1 MSAPPAPAGVLVVD
15 KPAGPTSHDVVAVA
29 RRALACR
36 KVGHLGTLD
45 PPATGV
51 LPLVVGRATRLA
63 PLFSGAGKQYD
74 AVIRLGLETDTDD
87 IGGAVVGGRD
97 AADPGAPGPPP
108 PPGAVEEAAA
118 RFVGS
123 QLQRPPAV
131 SAKKLGGVRAYDL
144 ARRGR
149 PAAPAP
155 VRVAVDT
162 LEVLS
167 IDGPRVRCRIAC
179 SAGFYV
185 RALARDLGESLGCGG
200 CLETLRRERHGRFTL
215 ADAVPLDRLV
225 EEGAGTAARL
235 IPIDDLLP
243 ELPGVVLT
251 DRGARR
257 AAHGNPIAPPDVL
270 PNRGARRA
278 AHGNPIAPPNVLT
291 DRGARRAA
299 HSNPIAPPDIAPAAD
314 PPGSRRPSGQRCPS
328 PAPDIA
334 PDAGP
339 PGGAT
344 PPPAAGRGLPEGRDG
359 GAADGPGGGAPPAGH
374 GGPGGRVRLLD
385 ADGRLLAI
393 ADPAA
398 GGVLHPRIVL
408 V

>member
-45 PPATGV
+45 PAATGV

-63 PLFSGAGKQYD
+63 PLFSDAGKQYD
-74 AVIRLGLETDTDD
+74 AVIRLGLETDTGDL
-87 IGGAVVGGRD
+87 GGAVVGGRD
-97 AADPGAPGPPP
+97 AADPDSPGPPP
-108 PPGAVEEAAA
+108 PTGAVEEAAA

-131 SAKKLGGVRAYDL
+131 SAKKIGGVRAYEL

-155 VRVAVDT
+155 VRVTVDA
-162 LEVLS
+162 LDVLS

-185 RALARDLGESLGCGG
+185 RALARDLGEALGCGG

-225 EEGAGTAARL
+225 KEGAGTAARL

-251 DRGARR
+251 DRGTRR
-257 AAHGNPIAPPDVL
+257 AAHGNPIAPPD
-270 PNRGARRA
+270 
-278 AHGNPIAPPNVLT
+278 
-291 DRGARRAA
+291 
-299 HSNPIAPPDIAPAAD
+299 IAPAAE
-314 PPGSRRPSGQRCPS
+314 S
-328 PAPDIA
+328 A
-334 PDAGP
+334 
-339 PGGAT
+339 
-344 PPPAAGRGLPEGRDG
+344 E
-359 GAADGPGGGAPPAGH
+359 
-374 GGPGGRVRLLD
+374 RVRLVD

-393 ADPAA
+393 AEPAD

>member
-45 PPATGV
+45 PAATGV

-63 PLFSGAGKQYD
+63 PLFSGARKQYD
-74 AVIRLGLETDTDD
+74 AVIRLGLETDTGDL
-87 IGGAVVGGRD
+87 GGAVVGGRD
-97 AADPGAPGPPP
+97 AADPDAPGPPP
-108 PPGAVEEAAA
+108 PPAAVEEAAA

-131 SAKKLGGVRAYDL
+131 SAKKIGGVRAYDL

-149 PAAPAP
+149 PTAPAP
-155 VRVAVDT
+155 VRVTVDA

-185 RALARDLGESLGCGG
+185 RALARDLGESMGCGG

-215 ADAVPLDRLV
+215 AEAVPLDRLV
-225 EEGAGTAARL
+225 EGGAAAAARL

-257 AAHGNPIAPPDVL
+257 AAHGNPIAPPD
-270 PNRGARRA
+270 
-278 AHGNPIAPPNVLT
+278 
-291 DRGARRAA
+291 
-299 HSNPIAPPDIAPAAD
+299 IAPAAGSGRGAGACIAPGAGNSRNRPCAIARPA
-314 PPGSRRPSGQRCPS
+314 PPDDAESIIADRRGGHRSSGRRRPFPA
-328 PAPDIA
+328 PAPDVA
-334 PDAGP
+334 PAAGP

-344 PPPAAGRGLPEGRDG
+344 PPPAAGRGLPEGLDG
-359 GAADGPGGGAPPAGH
+359 GAAGGPGGGAPPGGR
-374 GGPGGRVRLLD
+374 GGPGGRVRLVD
-385 ADGRLLAI
+385 AHGRLLAI
-393 ADPAA
+393 AEPAA